1 MGAASING
9 ITIGYDDA
17 GAGDNVLVLV
27 HGHPFD
33 RSMWRP
39 QVEKISRQD
48 PPASAKAEAM
58 RAGAKTPRLERV
70 TNGRVPF
77 VQSGW
82 RVIAP
87 DLRGYGESS
96 VVPGKTTLDLFA
108 HDIAALLDQLNI
120 REVVIGGLSMG
131 GQIVMEF
138 CRLYPERVRGILLAA
153 TFPRAETEE
162 GKRNRA
168 IMADRLLREG
178 MERYAEEVLTKMV
191 APRNIAALPAVAEHV
206 RSMMRAA
213 HPAGAAAALRGR
225 AERPDYESTLA
236 SLDLPALVVVGDED
250 AFTTRAD
257 AERMRA
263 LLKRSELVWM
273 EGVGHMPNLERE
285 VEFNAA
291 LRRFLDRIAA
301 TKAPRIDCT
310 ALGCRYPG
318 RYMA

>member
-9 ITIGYDDA
+9 ITIGYDDT
-17 GAGDNVLVLV
+17 GAGENVLVLV

-39 QVEKISRQD
+39 QVEEIS
-48 PPASAKAEAM
+48 SK
-58 RAGAKTPRLERV
+58 
-70 TNGRVPF
+70 
-77 VQSGW
+77 GW
-82 RVIAP
+82 RIIAP

-96 VVPGKTTLDLFA
+96 VIPGKTTLDVFA
-108 HDIAALLDQLNI
+108 TDIATLLNQLNI
-120 REVVIGGLSMG
+120 QEIVIGGLSMG

-138 CRLYPERVRGILLAA
+138 CRLYPERVRGVLLAA

-168 IMADRLLREG
+168 KMADRLLREG
-178 MERYAEEVLTKMV
+178 METYAEEVLPKMV

-225 AERPDYESTLA
+225 AERPDYESALA
-236 SLDLPALVVVGDED
+236 SLDVPALVVVGDED
-250 AFTTRAD
+250 AFTTRTD
-257 AERMRA
+257 AEQMHV
-263 LLKRSELVWM
+263 LLRRSELVWM
-273 EGVGHMPNLERE
+273 EGAGHIPNLERE

-291 LRRFLDRIAA
+291 LGRFLDRVAA
-301 TKAPRIDCT
+301 TKAPRID
-310 ALGCRYPG
+310 LYGSSLPVS
-318 RYMA
+318 

>member
-1 MGAASING
+1 MKAVITG

-17 GAGDNVLVLV
+17 GRGENVLVLV

-39 QVEKISRQD
+39 QVEKFSRQADFAKATSARDAEPGKISR
-48 PPASAKAEAM
+48 K
-58 RAGAKTPRLERV
+58 GAKTQRLQRV
-70 TNGRVPF
+70 AKDPIPLIEPSKTG
-77 VQSGW
+77 SAGW
-82 RVIAP
+82 RVIVP

-96 VVPGKTTLDLFA
+96 VVPGKTTLDIFA
-108 HDIAALLDQLNI
+108 WDIAGLLDYLQIQGVAL
-120 REVVIGGLSMG
+120 GGLSMG

-153 TFPRAETEE
+153 TFPKAETEA

-168 IMADRLLREG
+168 LMADRLLREG
-178 MERYAEEVLTKMV
+178 MKQYAEEVLPKMI

-206 RSMMRAA
+206 RAMMRAA

-225 AERPDYESTLA
+225 AERIDYESTLA
-236 SLDLPALVVVGDED
+236 TLDVPALIVVGDED
-250 AFTTRAD
+250 AFTTPAD
-257 AERMRA
+257 AERMHT
-263 LLKRSELVWM
+263 LLRRSELVWM

-291 LRRFLDRIAA
+291 LERLLERVERSAHLS
-301 TKAPRIDCT
+301 
-310 ALGCRYPG
+310 
-318 RYMA
+318 

>member
-1 MGAASING
+1 MMSAASING
-9 ITIGYDDA
+9 VTIGYDDA
-17 GAGDNVLVLV
+17 GTGENVLVLV

-33 RSMWRP
+33 RSMWRM
-39 QVEKISRQD
+39 QVGRISRQD
-48 PPASAKAEAM
+48 
-58 RAGAKTPRLERV
+58 AKTPRLQRGIDERE
-70 TNGRVPF
+70 RFERP
-77 VQSGW
+77 GW

-96 VVPGKTTLDLFA
+96 IVTGKTTLDIFA
-108 HDIAALLDQLNI
+108 HDIAGLLDQLNI

-153 TFPRAETEE
+153 TSPKVETQE
-162 GKRNRA
+162 GKQNRA

-178 MERYAEEVLTKMV
+178 MEPYAEEVLPKMV
-191 APRNIAALPAVAEHV
+191 APRNLVALPAVAEHV

-213 HPAGAAAALRGR
+213 HPTGAAAALRGR

-236 SLDLPALVVVGDED
+236 ALDVPALIVVGDED

-263 LLKRSELVWM
+263 LLKRSQLVWM

-285 VEFNAA
+285 VEFIEAMERLLEA
-291 LRRFLDRIAA
+291 VTVAVQ
-301 TKAPRIDCT
+301 
-310 ALGCRYPG
+310 
-318 RYMA
+318 

>member
-1 MGAASING
+1 MMGAASING
-9 ITIGYDDA
+9 ITISYDDV
-17 GAGDNVLVLV
+17 GAGENVLVLV

-39 QVEKISRQD
+39 QVEEISN
-48 PPASAKAEAM
+48 KC
-58 RAGAKTPRLERV
+58 
-70 TNGRVPF
+70 
-77 VQSGW
+77 W

-96 VVPGKTTLDLFA
+96 VIPGKTTLDIFA
-108 HDIAALLDQLNI
+108 TDIATLLDQLHI
-120 REVVIGGLSMG
+120 QEIVIGGLSMG

-138 CRLYPERVRGILLAA
+138 CRLYSERVRGILLAA
-153 TFPRAETEE
+153 TSPGAETEE

-168 IMADRLLREG
+168 KMADRLLREG
-178 MERYAEEVLTKMV
+178 METYAEEVLPKMV

-225 AERPDYESTLA
+225 AERPDYETTLA
-236 SLDLPALVVVGDED
+236 GLNVPALIVVGDED
-250 AFTTRAD
+250 AFTTWTD
-257 AERMRA
+257 AEQMHAR
-263 LLKRSELVWM
+263 LKRSELVWM

-291 LRRFLDRIAA
+291 LGRFLDRIAA
-301 TKAPRIDCT
+301 KKAPRID
-310 ALGCRYPG
+310 
-318 RYMA
+318 

>member
-1 MGAASING
+1 MMGAASING

-17 GAGDNVLVLV
+17 GAGENVLVLV

-33 RSMWRP
+33 RSMWRS

-48 PPASAKAEAM
+48 PPASAQAEAM
-58 RAGAKTPRLERV
+58 RPGAKTPRSQRV
-70 TNGRVPF
+70 IGVHCRSLSFADDRVPF
-77 VQSGW
+77 ARSLW

-96 VVPGKTTLDLFA
+96 VIPGKTTLDVFA
-108 HDIAALLDQLNI
+108 SDIATLLGQLNI
-120 REVVIGGLSMG
+120 QEIVIGGLSMG

-153 TFPRAETEE
+153 TSPKAETEE

-168 IMADRLLREG
+168 KMADRLLREG
-178 MERYAEEVLTKMV
+178 METYAEEVLPKMV
-191 APRNIAALPAVAEHV
+191 APRNIAALPSVAGHV

-213 HPAGAAAALRGR
+213 HPVGAAAALRGR
-225 AERPDYESTLA
+225 AERPDYETTLA
-236 SLDLPALVVVGDED
+236 SLDVPALVVVGDED
-250 AFTTRAD
+250 AFTTQAD
-257 AERMRA
+257 AQRMHT

-291 LRRFLDRIAA
+291 LGRLLDTVA
-301 TKAPRIDCT
+301 K
-310 ALGCRYPG
+310 
-318 RYMA
+318 